1 MEEKKEKDRE
11 AFLKKFANVPIELRN
26 DIIVVVD
33 KEPISWNVAYMQIKN
48 DTEKGKKTLNILKE
62 IGII

>member
-1 MEEKKEKDRE
+1 M
-11 AFLKKFANVPIELRN
+11 PIELRN

>member
-1 MEEKKEKDRE
+1 MEEKKERDRE